1 MGRAD
6 NTKELEDGIAEW
18 EETSPIPAGS
28 QSTAA
33 PVAARFAEF
42 RPGFRS
48 KRRTGT
54 PESLE
59 EAIRSVMD
67 EDDFDDRPVR
77 YPTAAEHAHR

>member
-1 MGRAD
+1 MGTAD

-18 EETSPIPAGS
+18 EATATGAAGS
-28 QSTAA
+28 QPTAA
-33 PVAARFAEF
+33 PVAARVAEF

-67 EDDFDDRPVR
+67 EDELDDQPVR
-77 YPTAAEHAHR
+77 YAAAAEHAHR